1 MLEKKKKKRG
11 GKKKKGVPSAMEEVA
26 HTSIEK
32 ERGEKERERME
43 RDIYIGE
50 NGRNEHCAYLF
61 GCFSFVARVTSI
73 RRQRMAPPA
82 LSAARLTQIHIQ
94 HTF

>member
-1 MLEKKKKKRG
+1 
-11 GKKKKGVPSAMEEVA
+11 MEEVA

-32 ERGEKERERME
+32 ERGEKEREDGTR
-43 RDIYIGE
+43 YIGE

-73 RRQRMAPPA
+73 RRQRMAPLPCLPRA
-82 LSAARLTQIHIQ
+82 
-94 HTF
+94 